1 MSINEEVHLFK
12 GSLVHEFTNSWIHE
26 FKNASFLRVSRFT
39 FEKGE
44 KQ

>member
-1 MSINEEVHLFK
+1 MSINEEVYLFK
-12 GSLVHEFTNSWIHE
+12 GSLVHE